1 MNNLTLLIPAKKEA
15 LCLPVVLD
23 KINYLT
29 CKKYVIIEK
38 SDKET
43 YEAIKNLNCEII
55 FQSGIGYGNAII
67 SGLDKV
73 KTNYVCIF
81 NADGSF
87 DEKSLSQMLEL
98 AEKEFDFVFASRYKN
113 GGGSDDDTILT
124 LLGNKFF
131 SLLGKIFFSL
141 KIDDI
146 LYTYILGRTETFRK
160 LELKSQDFRLC
171 VEIPIKAGKKKFSYT
186 NIPSFE
192 RKRLFGEKKVNEFR
206 DGFMILI
213 YMLFFFVRG

>member
-1 MNNLTLLIPAKKEA
+1 MIQVRTGSTRFPRKTLSVIEDKLMIWHIINRLKTVKKIEQIALITTTKED
-15 LCLPVVLD
+15 D
-23 KINYLT
+23 KI
-29 CKKYVIIEK
+29 
-38 SDKET
+38 
-43 YEAIKNLNCEII
+43 
-55 FQSGIGYGNAII
+55 F
-67 SGLDKV
+67 
-73 KTNYVCIF
+73 
-81 NADGSF
+81 
-87 DEKSLSQMLEL
+87 LEL